1 MPHHFKDDNGDEVTI
16 SSASQIAF
24 IRLSCFNGRTSSFCI
39 EVNFAGPFGST
50 DFTLRYDTRERAAE
64 TFRALEALLPN

>member
-24 IRLSCFNGRTSSFCI
+24 IRLSCFNGRTSSFCV
-39 EVNFAGPFGST
+39 EVNFAGPFGS
-50 DFTLRYDTRERAAE
+50 TLRYDTRERAAE